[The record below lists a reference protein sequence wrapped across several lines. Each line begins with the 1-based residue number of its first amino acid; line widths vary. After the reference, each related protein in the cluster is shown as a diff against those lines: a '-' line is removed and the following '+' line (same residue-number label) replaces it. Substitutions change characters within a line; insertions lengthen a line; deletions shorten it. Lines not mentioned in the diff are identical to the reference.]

1 MPRDLFG
8 DVQSPAARV
17 GSRSRY
23 TVPLSLAAHATIV
36 LAVAGATILGPVVLP
51 GLASADMTY
60 IMVTVPPAPPPPA
73 PPVSAVTARPPV
85 NPNAAPAEA
94 PPAVVPESPRQFEVP
109 DLSSTLTGVVPGVS
123 AIDTVVGEV
132 PPPPPVP
139 VPQTPIRPGAEIRP
153 PTKVRDVA
161 PIYPPAAQAARIQ
174 GPVIIEAT
182 IGVDGRV
189 QAAHV
194 LRSRP
199 LLDEAALT
207 AVRQW
212 TYTPTLLNGLP
223 VPVVMTVTVMFT
235 LE

>member
-8 DVQSPAARV
+8 DVQPPAARV

-23 TVPLSLAAHATIV
+23 TVPLSLAAHAVTV

-51 GLASADMTY
+51 GLASEDMTY
-60 IMVTVPPAPPPPA
+60 TIVTVPPAPPPPA
-73 PPVSAVTARPPV
+73 PPASAATTRPPA
-85 NPNAAPAEA
+85 NPNAAPVEA
-94 PPAVVPESPRQFEVP
+94 PPAVVAETPRPFAVP
-109 DLSSTLTGVVPGVS
+109 DLTATLTGVVPGVS
-123 AIDTVVGEV
+123 AIDTVVGEA
-132 PPPPPVP
+132 PPPPPLP
-139 VPQTPIRPGAEIRP
+139 VPQKPVRPGGDIRP

-161 PIYPPAAQAARIQ
+161 PLYPPAAQAARIQ

-189 QAAHV
+189 QTARV
-194 LRSRP
+194 LRSLP

-212 TYTPTLLNGLP
+212 TYTPTLLNGVP

-235 LE
+235 LR